1 MAINT
6 YVYLLKYNNYY
17 NRNFKKLETL
27 DEYNPYILKNG
38 TELAAFNVN
47 FKPADGVQTTQ
58 VINGYTGLEPDY
70 LLVADEDQNI
80 ISRWFVI
87 ESYRES
93 LYKYTLT
100 LRRDVLADNWESIVD
115 SPMFIEKATLPQD
128 NKLIFNKEQ
137 ISLSQ
142 IKRSETLL
150 TDDTKTAWIVG
161 YFDRGFNS
169 DGQAE
174 AINFSADIV
183 PDFTASSLSEWD
195 KYDLLDASWLKD
207 NGHSYK
213 IPIYIVGTY
222 SISGNIIISSNDKI
236 DFETKNYPGSDL
248 SKIQFQI

>member
-38 TELAAFNVN
+38 TELAVFNVN

-115 SPMFIEKATLPQD
+115 SPMFIEKATLIR
-128 NKLIFNKEQ
+128 L
-137 ISLSQ
+137 
-142 IKRSETLL
+142 
-150 TDDTKTAWIVG
+150 
-161 YFDRGFNS
+161 
-169 DGQAE
+169 
-174 AINFSADIV
+174 
-183 PDFTASSLSEWD
+183 
-195 KYDLLDASWLKD
+195 
-207 NGHSYK
+207 
-213 IPIYIVGTY
+213 
-222 SISGNIIISSNDKI
+222 
-236 DFETKNYPGSDL
+236 
-248 SKIQFQI
+248 